1 MAGLA
6 EFFFHNAANVL
17 QRMGMFKRGFEQI
30 RSYQIA
36 VTYVLFVGN
45 AFVACSWR
53 YRGGG
58 KNVNQPR
65 LP

>member
-17 QRMGMFKRGFEQI
+17 QRMGMFKIGFEQI

-36 VTYVLFVGN
+36 VSYVLFVGN